1 MRGETA
7 TRVKATARHL
17 NGPDTALRVS
27 EEQFRLLVDSVTD
40 YAIFILD
47 LKGRVATWNAGAQR
61 IKGYARDE
69 IIGRH
74 FSAFYTHEDRVAG
87 LPALGLET
95 ARREGRW
102 EHEGRRVRKN
112 GEVFWAM
119 VVIDAIRDD
128 AGEIIGFAKITR
140 DITERKAAEKDLADA
155 RESLFQA
162 QKLDAIG
169 QLTGGVAHDF
179 NNLLMAIQGSLELV
193 QRRTHF
199 DPRISPL
206 LDNALEG
213 VRRGSALVER
223 MLTFA
228 RRQELKLAPLDL
240 AAVVRS
246 MLTFMQR
253 AIGPT
258 IVIESRFPPDLPPAL
273 SDQNQLEN
281 ALLNLAVNARDAM
294 PSGGRVT
301 ISARREIVGPEDTR
315 LAPGSYV
322 VLSVSDDGVGMDEVT
337 LARAMDPFFTTK
349 GVGKGTGLGLS
360 MVHGL
365 AAQSGGRLNLTSAPG
380 KGTVAE
386 VWLVASEGQIAPQT
400 KEQADRRVMLVVDD
414 DPLVLTN
421 TAALLEDLG
430 YHVVC
435 ATSGAEAL
443 EAITHHAH
451 LSLLITDYAMPGM
464 TGVQL
469 REAALRMR
477 PGLPTLLLTGFDGVP
492 PQIEWPSERLKKPFA
507 QEELA
512 EAVNRAL
519 CGALGEEA
527 SPASV
532 PAGGA

>member
-1 MRGETA
+1 M
-7 TRVKATARHL
+7 KATARHL

-40 YAIFILD
+40 YAIFMLD

-61 IKGYARDE
+61 IKGYARGE

-74 FSAFYTHEDRVAG
+74 FSVFYTNEDRAAG
-87 LPALGLET
+87 LPAVGLEI

-102 EHEGRRVRKN
+102 EHEGPRVRKN
-112 GEVFWAM
+112 GEAFWAM

-128 AGEIIGFAKITR
+128 AGELIGFAKVTR
-140 DITERKAAEKDLADA
+140 DITERKAAERALADA
-155 RESLFQA
+155 REALFQA

-169 QLTGGVAHDF
+169 QLTGGIAHDF

-193 QRRTHF
+193 QRRTRF

-246 MLTFMQR
+246 MLTFLQR

-258 IVIESRFPPDLPPAL
+258 IVIDSHFPPDLPLAL
-273 SDQNQLEN
+273 CDQNQLEN

-301 ISARREIVGPEDTR
+301 ISGRRDIVRPDDPEVP
-315 LAPGSYV
+315 PGDYV
-322 VLSVSDDGVGMDEVT
+322 VLSVSDDGAGMDEAT

-349 GVGKGTGLGLS
+349 GVGKGT
-360 MVHGL
+360 
-365 AAQSGGRLNLTSAPG
+365 
-380 KGTVAE
+380 
-386 VWLVASEGQIAPQT
+386 
-400 KEQADRRVMLVVDD
+400 
-414 DPLVLTN
+414 
-421 TAALLEDLG
+421 
-430 YHVVC
+430 
-435 ATSGAEAL
+435 
-443 EAITHHAH
+443 
-451 LSLLITDYAMPGM
+451 
-464 TGVQL
+464 
-469 REAALRMR
+469 
-477 PGLPTLLLTGFDGVP
+477 
-492 PQIEWPSERLKKPFA
+492 
-507 QEELA
+507 
-512 EAVNRAL
+512 
-519 CGALGEEA
+519 
-527 SPASV
+527 
-532 PAGGA
+532 

>member
-1 MRGETA
+1 M
-7 TRVKATARHL
+7 KATARHL
-17 NGPDTALRVS
+17 NRPDTALRVS

-40 YAIFILD
+40 YAIFMLD

-61 IKGYARDE
+61 IKGYARGE

-74 FSAFYTHEDRVAG
+74 FSVFYTNEDRAAG
-87 LPALGLET
+87 LPAVGLEI

-102 EHEGRRVRKN
+102 EHEGPRVRKN
-112 GEVFWAM
+112 GEAFWAM

-128 AGEIIGFAKITR
+128 AGELIGFAKVTR
-140 DITERKAAEKDLADA
+140 DITERKAAERALADA
-155 RESLFQA
+155 REALFQA

-169 QLTGGVAHDF
+169 QLTGGIANDF

-193 QRRTHF
+193 QRRTRF

-228 RRQELKLAPLDL
+228 RRQELKLSPLDL

-246 MLTFMQR
+246 MLTFLQR

-258 IVIESRFPPDLPPAL
+258 IVIDSHFPPDLPLAL
-273 SDQNQLEN
+273 CDQNQLEN

-301 ISARREIVGPEDTR
+301 ISARRDIVRPDDPEVP
-315 LAPGSYV
+315 PGDYV
-322 VLSVSDDGVGMDEVT
+322 VLSVSDDGAGMDEAT

-365 AAQSGGRLNLTSAPG
+365 AAQSGGRLTLASASG
-380 KGTVAE
+380 KGATAE
-386 VWLVASEGQIAPQT
+386 LWLVASEGESAIETTERA
-400 KEQADRRVMLVVDD
+400 KGRVVLVVDD

-430 YHVVC
+430 HHVVC

-443 EAITHHAH
+443 EAIRHHVE
-451 LSLLITDYAMPGM
+451 LSVLITDYAMPGM

-469 REAALRMR
+469 REEALRMR

-492 PQIEWPSERLKKPFA
+492 PQVDWPSERLRKPFA

-512 EAVNRAL
+512 EAVNRVL
-519 CGALGEEA
+519 GAAGEEA
-527 SPASV
+527 SPASA